1 MKNRNDK
8 RKDALIEE
16 YKELV
21 GKFFVA
27 ILSFICKDINTI
39 YKEDKFLKN
48 FYCLIFNKSG
58 AVDEF
63 LAKNKNFSQQNFI
76 DFINSRGGD
85 PGLKWKRVL
94 LANMRTAIRSI
105 SSVPP
110 ETYGDE
116 FSVKVEAECITVFQT
131 SPRIPILL
139 DNVIKVLNA
148 RNAECEQLKEYRNKS
163 EKINRKIDDSN
174 DIKKFSNV
182 LFRSKLIQYNKM
194 DEEYLEKILEDWHKV
209 THC

>member
-1 MKNRNDK
+1 
-8 RKDALIEE
+8 
-16 YKELV
+16 
-21 GKFFVA
+21 
-27 ILSFICKDINTI
+27 
-39 YKEDKFLKN
+39 
-48 FYCLIFNKSG
+48 
-58 AVDEF
+58 
-63 LAKNKNFSQQNFI
+63 
-76 DFINSRGGD
+76 
-85 PGLKWKRVL
+85 
-94 LANMRTAIRSI
+94 MRTAIRSI